1 MTCTAVGDTI
11 PDGTLSYADEDDQI
25 LNVSVHSLA
34 ACKQVILVG
43 VPGAFTPTCSLK
55 HVPGFIE
62 KAEEL
67 KSKGI
72 INDPYV
78 MKAWAKSYPEN
89 KHVKFFSDSSA
100 AYIKTLGLDLDVS
113 DRGFG
118 VRSQRFALLI
128 DDLKVKVVNVESGGQ
143 FKVSSA
149 EDMLK
154 SLRLL
159 AASQLYYFICVLC
172 SVIITSVLQRCF

>member
-1 MTCTAVGDTI
+1 MACIGVGDTI
-11 PDGTLSYADEDDQI
+11 PDGTVSYADEAHQI

-34 ACKQVILVG
+34 AAKQVILCG

-72 INDPYV
+72 SEIIVISVNDPYV
-78 MKAWAKSYPEN
+78 MRAWGKSYPEN
-89 KHVKFFSDSSA
+89 KHVKFLSDSSG
-100 AYIKTLGLDLDVS
+100 AYVKTLGLELDVS

-118 VRSQRFALLI
+118 IRSQRFALLL
-128 DDLKVKVVNVESGGQ
+128 DDLKVKVANVESDGQ

-154 SLRLL
+154 AL
-159 AASQLYYFICVLC
+159 
-172 SVIITSVLQRCF
+172 

>member
-1 MTCTAVGDTI
+1 MACIVVGDTI
-11 PDGTLSYADEDDQI
+11 PDGTLSYADEAHQI

-34 ACKQVILVG
+34 AAKQVILCG

-72 INDPYV
+72 SEIIVISVNDPYV
-78 MKAWAKSYPEN
+78 MRAWGKSYPEN
-89 KHVKFFSDSSA
+89 KHVKFLSDSSG
-100 AYIKTLGLDLDVS
+100 AYVKTLGLELDVS

-118 VRSQRFALLI
+118 IRSQRFALLL
-128 DDLKVKVVNVESGGQ
+128 DDLKVKVANVESDGQ

-154 SLRLL
+154 AL
-159 AASQLYYFICVLC
+159 
-172 SVIITSVLQRCF
+172 

>member
-1 MTCTAVGDTI
+1 MACIVVGDTI
-11 PDGTLSYADEDDQI
+11 PDGTLSYADEAHQI

-34 ACKQVILVG
+34 AAKQVILCG
-43 VPGAFTPTCSLK
+43 VPGAFTPTCSSLK

-72 INDPYV
+72 SEIIVISVNDPYV
-78 MKAWAKSYPEN
+78 MRAWGKSYPEN
-89 KHVKFFSDSSA
+89 KHVKFLSDSSG
-100 AYIKTLGLDLDVS
+100 AYVKTLGLELDVS

-118 VRSQRFALLI
+118 IRSQRFALLL
-128 DDLKVKVVNVESGGQ
+128 DDLKVKVANVESDGQ

-154 SLRLL
+154 AL
-159 AASQLYYFICVLC
+159 
-172 SVIITSVLQRCF
+172 

>member
-1 MTCTAVGDTI
+1 MACIVVGDTI
-11 PDGTLSYADEDDQI
+11 PDGTVSYADEAHQI
-25 LNVSVHSLA
+25 LNVSVHSIA
-34 ACKQVILVG
+34 AAKQVILCG

-72 INDPYV
+72 SEIIVISVNDPYV
-78 MKAWAKSYPEN
+78 MRAWGKSYPEN
-89 KHVKFFSDSSA
+89 KHVKFLSDSSG
-100 AYIKTLGLDLDVS
+100 AYVKTLGLELDVS

-118 VRSQRFALLI
+118 IRSQRFALLL
-128 DDLKVKVVNVESGGQ
+128 DDLKVKVANVESDGQ

-154 SLRLL
+154 AL
-159 AASQLYYFICVLC
+159 
-172 SVIITSVLQRCF
+172 

>member
-1 MTCTAVGDTI
+1 MACIVVGDTI
-11 PDGTLSYADEDDQI
+11 PDGTVSYADEAHQI

-34 ACKQVILVG
+34 AAKQVILCG

-72 INDPYV
+72 SEIIVISVNDPYV
-78 MKAWAKSYPEN
+78 MRAWGKSYPEN
-89 KHVKFFSDSSA
+89 KHVKFLSDSSG
-100 AYIKTLGLDLDVS
+100 AYVKTLGLELDVS

-118 VRSQRFALLI
+118 IRSQRFALLL
-128 DDLKVKVVNVESGGQ
+128 DDLKVKVANVESDGQ

-154 SLRLL
+154 AL
-159 AASQLYYFICVLC
+159 
-172 SVIITSVLQRCF
+172 

>member
-1 MTCTAVGDTI
+1 MACIVVGDTI
-11 PDGTLSYADEDDQI
+11 PDGTLSYADEAHQV

-34 ACKQVILVG
+34 AAKQVILCG
-43 VPGAFTPTCSLK
+43 VPGAFTPTCSSLK

-72 INDPYV
+72 SEIIVISVNDPYV
-78 MKAWAKSYPEN
+78 MRAWGKSYPEN
-89 KHVKFFSDSSA
+89 KHVKFLSDSSG
-100 AYIKTLGLDLDVS
+100 AYVKTLGLELDVS

-118 VRSQRFALLI
+118 IRSQRFALLL
-128 DDLKVKVVNVESGGQ
+128 DDLKVKVANVESDGQ

-154 SLRLL
+154 AL
-159 AASQLYYFICVLC
+159 
-172 SVIITSVLQRCF
+172 

>member
-1 MTCTAVGDTI
+1 MACIAVGDTI
-11 PDGTLSYADEDDQI
+11 PDCTLSYADEADQI

-34 ACKQVILVG
+34 AGKQVILYG
-43 VPGAFTPTCSLK
+43 VPGAFTSTCSLK
-55 HVPGFIE
+55 QVPGFIE
-62 KAEEL
+62 KEEEL

-72 INDPYV
+72 SEIFLISVNDLYV

-100 AYIKTLGLDLDVS
+100 TYIKTIGLELDVS
-113 DRGFG
+113 D
-118 VRSQRFALLI
+118 RFALLI
-128 DDLKVKVVNVESGGQ
+128 DDLEVKVAKVESGGQ

-154 SLRLL
+154 AL
-159 AASQLYYFICVLC
+159 
-172 SVIITSVLQRCF
+172 

>member
-1 MTCTAVGDTI
+1 MACIVAGDTI
-11 PDGTLSYADEDDQI
+11 PDGTLSYADEAHQI

-34 ACKQVILVG
+34 AAKQVILCG
-43 VPGAFTPTCSLK
+43 VPGAFTPTCSSLK

-72 INDPYV
+72 SEIIVISVNDPYV
-78 MKAWAKSYPEN
+78 MRAWGKSYPEN
-89 KHVKFFSDSSA
+89 KHVKFLSDSSG
-100 AYIKTLGLDLDVS
+100 AYVKTLGLELDVS

-118 VRSQRFALLI
+118 IRSQRFALLL
-128 DDLKVKVVNVESGGQ
+128 DDLKVKVANVESDGQ

-149 EDMLK
+149 EDLLK
-154 SLRLL
+154 AL
-159 AASQLYYFICVLC
+159 
-172 SVIITSVLQRCF
+172 

>member
-1 MTCTAVGDTI
+1 MTCIVVGNTI
-11 PDGTLSYADEDDQI
+11 PDGTLSYADEAHQV

-34 ACKQVILVG
+34 AAKQVILCG
-43 VPGAFTPTCSLK
+43 VPGAFTPTCSSLK

-72 INDPYV
+72 SEIIVISVNDPYV
-78 MKAWAKSYPEN
+78 MRAWGKSYPEN
-89 KHVKFFSDSSA
+89 KHVKFLSDSSG
-100 AYIKTLGLDLDVS
+100 AYVKTLGLELDVS

-118 VRSQRFALLI
+118 IRSQRFALLL
-128 DDLKVKVVNVESGGQ
+128 DDLKVKVANVESDGQ

-154 SLRLL
+154 AL
-159 AASQLYYFICVLC
+159 
-172 SVIITSVLQRCF
+172 

>member
-1 MTCTAVGDTI
+1 MACIVVGDTI
-11 PDGTLSYADEDDQI
+11 PDGTVSYADEAHQI

-34 ACKQVILVG
+34 AAKQVILCG

-55 HVPGFIE
+55 HLPGFIE

-72 INDPYV
+72 SEIIVISVNDPYV
-78 MKAWAKSYPEN
+78 MRAWGKSYPEN
-89 KHVKFFSDSSA
+89 KHVKFLSDSSG
-100 AYIKTLGLDLDVS
+100 AYVKTLGLELDVS

-118 VRSQRFALLI
+118 IRSQRFALLL
-128 DDLKVKVVNVESGGQ
+128 DDLKVKVANVESDGQ

-154 SLRLL
+154 AL
-159 AASQLYYFICVLC
+159 
-172 SVIITSVLQRCF
+172 

>member
-1 MTCTAVGDTI
+1 MVCIAVGDTI
-11 PDGTLSYADEDDQI
+11 PDGTLSYADEAHQI

-34 ACKQVILVG
+34 AAKQVILCG

-72 INDPYV
+72 SEIIVISVNDPYV
-78 MKAWAKSYPEN
+78 MRAWGKSYPEN
-89 KHVKFFSDSSA
+89 KHVKFLSDSSG
-100 AYIKTLGLDLDVS
+100 AYVKTLGLELDVS

-118 VRSQRFALLI
+118 IRSQRFALLL
-128 DDLKVKVVNVESGGQ
+128 DDLKVKVANVESDGQ

-154 SLRLL
+154 AL
-159 AASQLYYFICVLC
+159 
-172 SVIITSVLQRCF
+172 

>member
-1 MTCTAVGDTI
+1 MLFLFQF
-11 PDGTLSYADEDDQI
+11 PS
-25 LNVSVHSLA
+25 
-34 ACKQVILVG
+34 
-43 VPGAFTPTCSLK
+43 SLK

-72 INDPYV
+72 SEIIVISVNDPYV
-78 MKAWAKSYPEN
+78 MRAWGKSYPEN
-89 KHVKFFSDSSA
+89 KHVKFLSDSSG
-100 AYIKTLGLDLDVS
+100 AYVKTLGLELDVS

-118 VRSQRFALLI
+118 IRSQRFALLL
-128 DDLKVKVVNVESGGQ
+128 DDLKVKVANVESDGQ

-154 SLRLL
+154 AL
-159 AASQLYYFICVLC
+159 
-172 SVIITSVLQRCF
+172 

>member
-1 MTCTAVGDTI
+1 MACIVVGDTI
-11 PDGTLSYADEDDQI
+11 PDGTLSYADEAHQI

-34 ACKQVILVG
+34 AAKQVIFCG
-43 VPGAFTPTCSLK
+43 VPGAFTPTCSSLK

-72 INDPYV
+72 SEIIVISVNDPYV
-78 MKAWAKSYPEN
+78 MRAWGKSYPEN
-89 KHVKFFSDSSA
+89 KHVKFLSDSSG
-100 AYIKTLGLDLDVS
+100 AYVKTLGLELDVS

-118 VRSQRFALLI
+118 IRSQRFALLL
-128 DDLKVKVVNVESGGQ
+128 DDLKVKVANVESDGQ

-154 SLRLL
+154 AL
-159 AASQLYYFICVLC
+159 
-172 SVIITSVLQRCF
+172 